1 MKYRHP
7 FLCYDVVF
15 KTLFSTHPNLLARLI
30 SDITNLSYDL
40 LENNIYLEANELPI
54 ERDNEK
60 FKRCDFIV
68 KYNKNSVINIEINQH
83 SYTGLIIKNI
93 SYVCNLFSTRFSKGE
108 TYDDNI
114 QVIQININAFKDT
127 NTRPLTKYYFKEDES
142 NKIYIENINI
152 YALNVVKCYE
162 VYYNNHNNKED
173 KYIDWGAL
181 IYSKTL
187 EEIEEISKNILD
199 EKERMSL
206 MEEINKISSSDWFMT
221 AEESIRLAEWEKKQI
236 LNDIRKEGLEQ
247 GRTEGLEQGI
257 EQGIEQN
264 TIKTV
269 LSLLNKNM
277 SLEDISDITGKTVEE
292 IKEISKN
299 N

>member
-1 MKYRHP
+1 
-7 FLCYDVVF
+7 
-15 KTLFSTHPNLLARLI
+15 
-30 SDITNLSYDL
+30 
-40 LENNIYLEANELPI
+40 
-54 ERDNEK
+54 
-60 FKRCDFIV
+60 
-68 KYNKNSVINIEINQH
+68 
-83 SYTGLIIKNI
+83 
-93 SYVCNLFSTRFSKGE
+93 
-108 TYDDNI
+108 
-114 QVIQININAFKDT
+114 
-127 NTRPLTKYYFKEDES
+127 
-142 NKIYIENINI
+142 
-152 YALNVVKCYE
+152 
-162 VYYNNHNNKED
+162 
-173 KYIDWGAL
+173 
-181 IYSKTL
+181 
-187 EEIEEISKNILD
+187 
-199 EKERMSL
+199 